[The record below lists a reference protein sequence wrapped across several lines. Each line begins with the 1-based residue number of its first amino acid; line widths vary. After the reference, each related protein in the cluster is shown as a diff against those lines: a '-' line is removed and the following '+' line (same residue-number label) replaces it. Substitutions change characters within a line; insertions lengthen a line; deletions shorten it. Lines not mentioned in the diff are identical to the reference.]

1 MELALRLNYM
11 TDKNRVIFKL
21 NSVRGYPNNYPTS
34 AYISFYSASCK
45 RIDCIHIIDDN
56 CTNLGSAW
64 RESITE
70 DNRNHRDQEQ
80 KTQKPKPN
88 TRILTTTVALLF

>member
-1 MELALRLNYM
+1 MELPLRLNYM

-45 RIDCIHIIDDN
+45 RIDCIHIMIIA
-56 CTNLGSAW
+56 LIWAVH
-64 RESITE
+64 REFIIE
-70 DNRNHRDQEQ
+70 DNRNHKDQEQ